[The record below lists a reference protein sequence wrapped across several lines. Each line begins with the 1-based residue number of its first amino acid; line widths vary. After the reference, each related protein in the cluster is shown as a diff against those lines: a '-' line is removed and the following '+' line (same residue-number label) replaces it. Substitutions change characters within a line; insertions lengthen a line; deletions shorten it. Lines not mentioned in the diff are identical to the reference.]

1 MLSATTLEAD
11 PMDQSTSARS
21 PALSYDGRLG
31 ELYGIFLMNL
41 LWTVLTLGIF
51 RFWAITRIR
60 RYLWS
65 RTRFQGER
73 FEYTGT
79 GGELFVGVLLAILM
93 LIGAVVVTGVL
104 FAALYAIWHPLGAL
118 AVLLLYG
125 GFFVVAAGAVFS
137 AQRYK
142 LSRTVWAG
150 IRGGMTGSMLAY
162 GLRSVL
168 YAVLAGL
175 TLFQMLPWRSIRLA
189 EQRINASSLGN
200 LRFRFQGRARDVYG
214 PFLLT
219 LLGALA
225 LLALVAAGA
234 WTVMQGY
241 LPAIQAAMARRGG
254 AGPTPADLMLFQRL
268 TWVAIGAFVLFSMGS
283 ALISQWYVALFERH
297 VIGRTTLG
305 PLRFSSTLT
314 GRGMLWLSLV
324 NAVVLLVTLGLGFPV
339 VLQRTM
345 RFLAR
350 NLWVSGALDLPALEQ
365 GTAPEP
371 RLAEGLFQ
379 VLDGGGAI

>member
-1 MLSATTLEAD
+1 
-11 PMDQSTSARS
+11 MDQSTSARS

-79 GGELFVGVLLAILM
+79 GGELFIGVLLAILI
-93 LIGAVVVTGVL
+93 LIGAVLVTGVL
-104 FAALYAIWHPLGAL
+104 FAALYAIWHPLGAV

-125 GFFVVAAGAVFS
+125 GFFVLAAGAVFS

-162 GLRSVL
+162 GLRAVL
-168 YAVLAGL
+168 YGILAGL

-214 PFLLT
+214 SFLIT
-219 LLGALA
+219 LLVG
-225 LLALVAAGA
+225 LLLLILITAGA
-234 WTVMQGY
+234 WMAFQGD
-241 LPAIQAAMARRGG
+241 LPAIQAALNRPGG
-254 AGPTPADLMLFQRL
+254 AGPNPAEMLVFQRL
-268 TWVAIGAFVLFSMGS
+268 GWAAIGAFVVLSLGAS
-283 ALISQWYVALFERH
+283 VISLWYVALFERH
-297 VIGRTTLG
+297 VIGRTSLG

-314 GRGMLWLSLV
+314 GRGLLWLSLV

-365 GTAPEP
+365 GILQEP
-371 RLAEGLFQ
+371 RMAEGLFQ
-379 VLDGGGAI
+379 LLDGGGAI

>member
-1 MLSATTLEAD
+1 
-11 PMDQSTSARS
+11 MDQSTPVRT
-21 PALSYDGRLG
+21 PALAYDGRVG

-65 RTRFQGER
+65 RTQFQGER

-79 GGELFVGVLLAILM
+79 GGELFVGVILALLM
-93 LIGAVVVTGVL
+93 LIGALVVAAVLGGV
-104 FAALYAIWHPLGAL
+104 LYAIWAPLA
-118 AVLLLYG
+118 
-125 GFFVVAAGAVFS
+125 FVVVPLFYAGLIVLAAGAVFS

-162 GLRSVL
+162 GVRSVL
-168 YAVLAGL
+168 YGILVVL
-175 TLFQMLPWRSIRLA
+175 TLFQMSPWRSMRLA
-189 EQRINASSLGN
+189 EARINASSLGN
-200 LRFRFQGRARDVYG
+200 LRFGFQGRARSVYG

-219 LLGALA
+219 LFGTLA
-225 LLALVAAGA
+225 FLALVGGGL
-234 WTVMQGY
+234 WTVVQPY
-241 LPAIQAAMARRGG
+241 LPALQAALTRPGG
-254 AGPTPADLMLFQRL
+254 PAPADMQVLTRL
-268 TWVAIGAFVLFSMGS
+268 AYVYVGVLLVLSLGAS
-283 ALISQWYVALFERH
+283 LISLWYVALFERH

-305 PLRFSSTLT
+305 PLRFGSTISAVGLL
-314 GRGMLWLSLV
+314 GLLLG
-324 NAVVLLVTLGLGFPV
+324 NALILLFTLGLGYPV
-339 VLQRTM
+339 TVQRDM

-350 NLWVSGALDLPALEQ
+350 NLWVSGGLDLAALGQ
-365 GTAPEP
+365 GRTQEP
-371 RLAEGLFQ
+371 RMAEGLFQ

>member
-1 MLSATTLEAD
+1 ML
-11 PMDQSTSARS
+11 
-21 PALSYDGRLG
+21 
-31 ELYGIFLMNL
+31 
-41 LWTVLTLGIF
+41 
-51 RFWAITRIR
+51 
-60 RYLWS
+60 
-65 RTRFQGER
+65 
-73 FEYTGT
+73 
-79 GGELFVGVLLAILM
+79 
-93 LIGAVVVTGVL
+93 GAV
-104 FAALYAIWHPLGAL
+104 LYAIWQPLAAV
-118 AVLLLYG
+118 AVLLFYG
-125 GFFVVAAGAVFS
+125 GIAVVAAGAVFS

-200 LRFRFQGRARDVYG
+200 LRFSFRGRARDVYG

-234 WTVMQGY
+234 WTVVQGY

-283 ALISQWYVALFERH
+283 AFISLWYVALFERH

-314 GRGMLWLSLV
+314 GRGLLWLSLI

-365 GTAPEP
+365 GTTQEP

-379 VLDGGGAI
+379 LLDGGGAI

>member
-1 MLSATTLEAD
+1 MLSATILEAD

-21 PALSYDGRLG
+21 PALTYDGQLG

-104 FAALYAIWHPLGAL
+104 FAALYAIWHPLGAV

-125 GFFVVAAGAVFS
+125 GLFVVAAGAVFS
-137 AQRYK
+137 AQHYK

-168 YAVLAGL
+168 YAILAGL

-234 WTVMQGY
+234 WTVVQGY
-241 LPAIQAAMARRGG
+241 LPAIQAAMAQRGG

-283 ALISQWYVALFERH
+283 VLINLWYVALFERH

-314 GRGMLWLSLV
+314 GRGLLWLSLV

-365 GTAPEP
+365 GTTQEP

-379 VLDGGGAI
+379 LLDGGGAI

>member
-1 MLSATTLEAD
+1 
-11 PMDQSTSARS
+11 MDQSTSARS
-21 PALSYDGRLG
+21 PALTYDGQLG

-104 FAALYAIWHPLGAL
+104 FAALYAIWHPLGAV

-125 GFFVVAAGAVFS
+125 GLFVVAAGAVFS
-137 AQRYK
+137 AQHYK

-168 YAVLAGL
+168 YAILAGL

-234 WTVMQGY
+234 WTVVQGY

-283 ALISQWYVALFERH
+283 ALINLWYVALFERH

-314 GRGMLWLSLV
+314 GRGLLWLSLV

-365 GTAPEP
+365 GTTQEP

-379 VLDGGGAI
+379 LLDGGGAI

>member
-1 MLSATTLEAD
+1 
-11 PMDQSTSARS
+11 MDQSTSARS
-21 PALSYDGRLG
+21 PALVYDGRLG

-73 FEYTGT
+73 FEYMGT
-79 GGELFVGVLLAILM
+79 GRELFVGVLLALLL
-93 LIGAVVVTGVL
+93 LIGALVAAGVL
-104 FAALYAIWHPLGAL
+104 GTVLYAVWKPLAGVAAL
-118 AVLLLYG
+118 LLCG
-125 GFFVVAAGAVFS
+125 GVIVVAAGAVFS

-142 LSRTVWAG
+142 LSRTAWSG

-168 YAVLAGL
+168 YGILVGL
-175 TLFQMLPWRSIRLA
+175 TLFQMSPWRSMRLA

-200 LRFRFQGRARDVYG
+200 LRFRFQGRARDVYV

-219 LLGALA
+219 LLGVLA
-225 LLALVAAGA
+225 LLVLAAAGA
-234 WTVMQGY
+234 WTVVQGY
-241 LPAIQAAMARRGG
+241 LPAIQAAVARRSG

-268 TWVAIGAFVLFSMGS
+268 AWVAIGAFVLFSLGAS
-283 ALISQWYVALFERH
+283 LISLWYVALFERH
-297 VIGRTTLG
+297 VIGRASLG
-305 PLRFSSTLT
+305 PLRFGSTLT
-314 GRGMLWLSLV
+314 GRGLLWLSLV
-324 NAVVLLVTLGLGFPV
+324 NAAVLLVTLGLGFPV

-350 NLWVSGALDLPALEQ
+350 NLWVSGALDLPALGQ

>member
-1 MLSATTLEAD
+1 
-11 PMDQSTSARS
+11 MDQSTSARS
-21 PALSYDGRLG
+21 PALTYDGQLG

-104 FAALYAIWHPLGAL
+104 FAALYAIWHPLGAV

-125 GFFVVAAGAVFS
+125 GLFVVAAGAVFS
-137 AQRYK
+137 AQHYK

-168 YAVLAGL
+168 YAILAGL

-234 WTVMQGY
+234 WTVVQGY
-241 LPAIQAAMARRGG
+241 LPAIQAAMAQRGG

-283 ALISQWYVALFERH
+283 ALINLWYVALFERH

-314 GRGMLWLSLV
+314 GRGLLWLSLV

-365 GTAPEP
+365 GTTQEP

-379 VLDGGGAI
+379 LLDGGAI

>member
-1 MLSATTLEAD
+1 
-11 PMDQSTSARS
+11 MDQSTSARS
-21 PALSYDGRLG
+21 PALTYDGQLG

-104 FAALYAIWHPLGAL
+104 FAALYAIWHPLGAV

-125 GFFVVAAGAVFS
+125 GLFVVAAGAVFS
-137 AQRYK
+137 AQHYK

-168 YAVLAGL
+168 YAILAGL

-234 WTVMQGY
+234 WTVVQGY
-241 LPAIQAAMARRGG
+241 LPAIQAAMAQRGG
-254 AGPTPADLMLFQRL
+254 AGPTPTDLMLFQRL

-283 ALISQWYVALFERH
+283 ALINLWYVALFERH

-314 GRGMLWLSLV
+314 GRG
-324 NAVVLLVTLGLGFPV
+324 LL
-339 VLQRTM
+339 
-345 RFLAR
+345 
-350 NLWVSGALDLPALEQ
+350 
-365 GTAPEP
+365 
-371 RLAEGLFQ
+371 
-379 VLDGGGAI
+379 

>member
-1 MLSATTLEAD
+1 
-11 PMDQSTSARS
+11 MDQSTSARS
-21 PALSYDGRLG
+21 PALTYDGQLG

-104 FAALYAIWHPLGAL
+104 FAALYAIWHPLGAV

-125 GFFVVAAGAVFS
+125 GLFVVAAGAVFS
-137 AQRYK
+137 AQHYK

-168 YAVLAGL
+168 YAILAGL

-234 WTVMQGY
+234 WTVVQGY
-241 LPAIQAAMARRGG
+241 LPAIQAAMAQRGG

-283 ALISQWYVALFERH
+283 VLINLWYVALFERH

-314 GRGMLWLSLV
+314 GRGLLWLSLV

-365 GTAPEP
+365 GTTQEP

-379 VLDGGGAI
+379 LLDGGGAI

>member
-1 MLSATTLEAD
+1 
-11 PMDQSTSARS
+11 MDQSTSARS
-21 PALSYDGRLG
+21 PALSYDGQLG

-104 FAALYAIWHPLGAL
+104 FAALYAIWHPLGAV

-125 GFFVVAAGAVFS
+125 GFFVVASGAVFS

-142 LSRTVWAG
+142 LSRTAWAG

-234 WTVMQGY
+234 WTVVQGY

-268 TWVAIGAFVLFSMGS
+268 TWVAIGAFVLFSMAS
-283 ALISQWYVALFERH
+283 ALISLWYVALFERH

-314 GRGMLWLSLV
+314 GRGLLWLSLV

-365 GTAPEP
+365 RTTQEP

-379 VLDGGGAI
+379 LLDGGGAI

>member
-1 MLSATTLEAD
+1 
-11 PMDQSTSARS
+11 MDQSTSARS

-51 RFWAITRIR
+51 RFWATTRIR

-79 GGELFVGVLLAILM
+79 GGELFVGVLLAILI
-93 LIGAVVVTGVL
+93 LIGAVVVAGVL
-104 FAALYAIWHPLGAL
+104 FAVLYAIWQPLGVL

-125 GFFVVAAGAVFS
+125 GIFVVASGAVFS

-142 LSRTVWAG
+142 LSRTTWAG

-162 GLRSVL
+162 GLRAVL
-168 YAVLAGL
+168 YGILAAL
-175 TLFQMLPWRSIRLA
+175 TLFQMLPWRAVRLA

-219 LLGALA
+219 LLGTLA
-225 LLALVAAGA
+225 LLALLAAGA
-234 WTVMQGY
+234 WAVLQDY
-241 LPAIQAAMARRGG
+241 VPAIQAAMARRGG
-254 AGPTPADLMLFQRL
+254 APTSADVLLFQRL
-268 TWVAIGAFVLFSMGS
+268 TWVGIGAFLLFSLGS
-283 ALISQWYVALFERH
+283 GLLNLWYVALFERH
-297 VIGRTTLG
+297 VIGRTNLG

-314 GRGMLWLSLV
+314 GRGLLWLSVV
-324 NAVVLLVTLGLGFPV
+324 NAAVLLVTLGLGFPV

-345 RFLAR
+345 RFLAH

-379 VLDGGGAI
+379 LLDGGAI

>member
-1 MLSATTLEAD
+1 
-11 PMDQSTSARS
+11 MDQSTSARS
-21 PALSYDGRLG
+21 PALTYDGQLG

-104 FAALYAIWHPLGAL
+104 FAALYAIWHPLGAV

-125 GFFVVAAGAVFS
+125 GLFVVAAGAVFS
-137 AQRYK
+137 AQHYK

-168 YAVLAGL
+168 YAILAGL

-189 EQRINASSLGN
+189 SSGSTPAAWATCGSAS
-200 LRFRFQGRARDVYG
+200 RAGRAT
-214 PFLLT
+214 F
-219 LLGALA
+219 
-225 LLALVAAGA
+225 
-234 WTVMQGY
+234 
-241 LPAIQAAMARRGG
+241 
-254 AGPTPADLMLFQRL
+254 
-268 TWVAIGAFVLFSMGS
+268 
-283 ALISQWYVALFERH
+283 
-297 VIGRTTLG
+297 
-305 PLRFSSTLT
+305 T
-314 GRGMLWLSLV
+314 GRSC
-324 NAVVLLVTLGLGFPV
+324 
-339 VLQRTM
+339 
-345 RFLAR
+345 
-350 NLWVSGALDLPALEQ
+350 
-365 GTAPEP
+365 
-371 RLAEGLFQ
+371 
-379 VLDGGGAI
+379 

>member
-1 MLSATTLEAD
+1 MLSATILEAD

-21 PALSYDGRLG
+21 PALTYDGQLG

-104 FAALYAIWHPLGAL
+104 FAALYAIWHPLGAV

-125 GFFVVAAGAVFS
+125 GLFVVAAGAVFS
-137 AQRYK
+137 AQHYK

-168 YAVLAGL
+168 YAILAGL

-234 WTVMQGY
+234 WTVVQGY
-241 LPAIQAAMARRGG
+241 LPAIQAAMAQRGG

-283 ALISQWYVALFERH
+283 ALINLWYVALFERH

-314 GRGMLWLSLV
+314 GRGLLWLSLV

-365 GTAPEP
+365 GTTQEP

-379 VLDGGGAI
+379 LLDGGGAI

>member
-1 MLSATTLEAD
+1 
-11 PMDQSTSARS
+11 MDQSTSARS
-21 PALSYDGRLG
+21 PALSYDGQLG

-93 LIGAVVVTGVL
+93 LIGAVVVSGVL
-104 FAALYAIWHPLGAL
+104 FAVLYAIWHPLGVL

-125 GFFVVAAGAVFS
+125 GIFVVASGAVFS

-142 LSRTVWAG
+142 LSRTTWAG

-162 GLRSVL
+162 GLRAVL
-168 YAVLAGL
+168 YGILAGL
-175 TLFQMLPWRSIRLA
+175 TLFQMLPWRSVRLA

-200 LRFRFQGRARDVYG
+200 LRFRFRGRARDVYG

-219 LLGALA
+219 LLGG
-225 LLALVAAGA
+225 LLLLVLIAAGA
-234 WTVMQGY
+234 WTALHGY
-241 LPAIQAAMARRGG
+241 LPAIQAVMNQRGG
-254 AGPTPADLMLFQRL
+254 AAPSPADLAVFQRL
-268 TWVAIGAFVLFSMGS
+268 GWVAIGAFVLLSLGTS
-283 ALISQWYVALFERH
+283 LISLWYVALFERH
-297 VIGRTTLG
+297 VIGRTSLG

-314 GRGMLWLSLV
+314 GRGLLWLSLV
-324 NAVVLLVTLGLGFPV
+324 NMAVLLVTLGLGFPV
-339 VLQRTM
+339 ALQRTM

-350 NLWVSGALDLPALEQ
+350 NLWVSGALDLPALQQ

>member
-1 MLSATTLEAD
+1 M
-11 PMDQSTSARS
+11 
-21 PALSYDGRLG
+21 
-31 ELYGIFLMNL
+31 
-41 LWTVLTLGIF
+41 
-51 RFWAITRIR
+51 
-60 RYLWS
+60 
-65 RTRFQGER
+65 RFQGER

-93 LIGAVVVTGVL
+93 LIGAVVVTGLLAVVL
-104 FAALYAIWHPLGAL
+104 YKIWEPLAGL

-125 GFFVVAAGAVFS
+125 GLFVVGAGAVFL

-142 LSRTVWAG
+142 LSRTLWAG

-162 GLRSVL
+162 GMRAVL
-168 YAVLAGL
+168 YGILAGL

-189 EQRINASSLGN
+189 ERRINASSLGN
-200 LRFRFQGRARDVYG
+200 LQFRFRGRARDVYG

-219 LLGALA
+219 LLGGLA
-225 LLALVAAGA
+225 LLVLITAGA
-234 WTVMQGY
+234 WTVFHGN
-241 LPAIQAAMARRGG
+241 LPAIQAALSQRGG
-254 AGPTPADLMLFQRL
+254 GPSPEQLALYERL
-268 TWVAIGAFVLFSMGS
+268 GWVAIGAFVLLSLGIS
-283 ALISQWYVALFERH
+283 LISLWYVALFERH
-297 VIGRTTLG
+297 VIGHTSLG

-314 GRGMLWLSLV
+314 GRGLLWLSLV

-345 RFLAR
+345 RFLAH

-371 RLAEGLFQ
+371 RMAEGLFQ

>member
-1 MLSATTLEAD
+1 
-11 PMDQSTSARS
+11 MDQSTSARS
-21 PALSYDGRLG
+21 PALTYDGQLD

-79 GGELFVGVLLAILM
+79 GGELFIGVLLAILM
-93 LIGAVVVTGVL
+93 LIGALVAAGVL
-104 FAALYAIWHPLGAL
+104 GAVLYAIWQPLAAV
-118 AVLLLYG
+118 AVLLFYG
-125 GFFVVAAGAVFS
+125 GIAVVAAGAVFS

-200 LRFRFQGRARDVYG
+200 LRFSFRGRARDVYG

-234 WTVMQGY
+234 WTVVQGY

-283 ALISQWYVALFERH
+283 AFISLWYVALFERH

-314 GRGMLWLSLV
+314 GRGLLWLSLI

-365 GTAPEP
+365 GTTQEP

-379 VLDGGGAI
+379 LLDGGGAI

>member
-1 MLSATTLEAD
+1 
-11 PMDQSTSARS
+11 MDQSTSARS
-21 PALSYDGRLG
+21 PALSYDGQLG

-51 RFWAITRIR
+51 RFWAITRVR

-104 FAALYAIWHPLGAL
+104 STVLYLIWQPLAAL
-118 AVLLLYG
+118 AVLLLYVG
-125 GFFVVAAGAVFS
+125 IFVVGAGAVFS

-162 GLRSVL
+162 GLRAVL
-168 YAVLAGL
+168 YGILAAL
-175 TLFQMLPWRSIRLA
+175 TLFQMLPWRSVRLA

-219 LLGALA
+219 LLGTLA
-225 LLALVAAGA
+225 LLALLAAGA
-234 WTVMQGY
+234 WAVLQGY
-241 LPAIQAAMARRGG
+241 VPAIQAAMARRGG
-254 AGPTPADLMLFQRL
+254 AATPADLMLLQRL
-268 TWVAIGAFVLFSMGS
+268 TWVGIAAFLLFSLGS
-283 ALISQWYVALFERH
+283 GLLSLWYVALFERH

-314 GRGMLWLSLV
+314 GRGLLWLSLV
-324 NAVVLLVTLGLGFPV
+324 NTVVLLVTLGLGVPV

-365 GTAPEP
+365 GTTQEP
-371 RLAEGLFQ
+371 RMAEGLFQ
-379 VLDGGGAI
+379 VLDGGGGI

>member
-21 PALSYDGRLG
+21 PALTYDGQLD

-79 GGELFVGVLLAILM
+79 GGELFIGVLLAILM
-93 LIGAVVVTGVL
+93 LIGALVAAGVL
-104 FAALYAIWHPLGAL
+104 GAVLYAIWQPLAAV
-118 AVLLLYG
+118 AVLLFYG
-125 GFFVVAAGAVFS
+125 GIAVVAAGAVFS

-200 LRFRFQGRARDVYG
+200 LRFSFRGRARDVYG

-234 WTVMQGY
+234 WTVVQGY

-283 ALISQWYVALFERH
+283 AFISLWYVALFERH

-314 GRGMLWLSLV
+314 GRGLLWLSLI

-365 GTAPEP
+365 GTTQEP

-379 VLDGGGAI
+379 LLDGGGAI

>member
-1 MLSATTLEAD
+1 
-11 PMDQSTSARS
+11 
-21 PALSYDGRLG
+21 
-31 ELYGIFLMNL
+31 
-41 LWTVLTLGIF
+41 
-51 RFWAITRIR
+51 
-60 RYLWS
+60 
-65 RTRFQGER
+65 
-73 FEYTGT
+73 
-79 GGELFVGVLLAILM
+79 
-93 LIGAVVVTGVL
+93 
-104 FAALYAIWHPLGAL
+104 
-118 AVLLLYG
+118 
-125 GFFVVAAGAVFS
+125 
-137 AQRYK
+137 
-142 LSRTVWAG
+142 
-150 IRGGMTGSMLAY
+150 MTGSMLAY

-200 LRFRFQGRARDVYG
+200 LRFSFRGRARDVYG

-234 WTVMQGY
+234 WTVVQGY

-283 ALISQWYVALFERH
+283 AFISLWYVALFERH

-314 GRGMLWLSLV
+314 GRGLLWLSLI

-365 GTAPEP
+365 GTTQEP

-379 VLDGGGAI
+379 LLDGGGAI

>member
-1 MLSATTLEAD
+1 
-11 PMDQSTSARS
+11 MDQSTSARS
-21 PALSYDGRLG
+21 PALTYDGQLG

-104 FAALYAIWHPLGAL
+104 FAALYAIWHPLGAV

-125 GFFVVAAGAVFS
+125 GLFVVAAGAVFS
-137 AQRYK
+137 AQHYK

-168 YAVLAGL
+168 YAILAGL

-234 WTVMQGY
+234 WTVVQGY
-241 LPAIQAAMARRGG
+241 LPAIQAAMAQRGG

-283 ALISQWYVALFERH
+283 ALINLWYVALFERH

-314 GRGMLWLSLV
+314 GRGLLWLSLV

-365 GTAPEP
+365 GTTQEP

-379 VLDGGGAI
+379 LLDGGGAI

>member
-1 MLSATTLEAD
+1 
-11 PMDQSTSARS
+11 MDQSTSARS
-21 PALSYDGRLG
+21 PALTYDGQLG

-104 FAALYAIWHPLGAL
+104 FAALYAIWHPLGAV

-125 GFFVVAAGAVFS
+125 GLFVVAAGAVFS

-168 YAVLAGL
+168 YAILAGL

-234 WTVMQGY
+234 WTVVQGY
-241 LPAIQAAMARRGG
+241 LPAIQAAMAQRGG

-283 ALISQWYVALFERH
+283 ALINLWYVALFERH

-314 GRGMLWLSLV
+314 GRGLLWLSLV

-365 GTAPEP
+365 GTTQEP

-379 VLDGGGAI
+379 LLDGGGAI